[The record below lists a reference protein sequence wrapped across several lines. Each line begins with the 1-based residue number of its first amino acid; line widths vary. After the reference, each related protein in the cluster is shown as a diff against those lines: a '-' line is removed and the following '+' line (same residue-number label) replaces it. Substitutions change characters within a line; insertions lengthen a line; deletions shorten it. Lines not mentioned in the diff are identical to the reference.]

1 MELQG
6 GNNLYRYTTNPVND
20 IDPLGL
26 MGNYEKGICHLNHQ
40 MLLPQRHLSVS
51 HLNNMQRRRVKDEIG
66 EEFEV
71 FAHGTTRSSAKEYV
85 EMQGQNLS
93 ARAGNQDER
102 FYTAL
107 DQGVA
112 EEFAA
117 RSASKVGDEAALI
130 GIALPKSVVKR
141 LRDQKLIRTIK
152 IDDRSGL
159 QTVFEPGALKILQVE
174 GFFFHID

>member
-1 MELQG
+1 MPPKPPDAPTQ
-6 GNNLYRYTTNPVND
+6 RTTPD
-20 IDPLGL
+20 APPATPPKRQSLKQHA
-26 MGNYEKGICHLNHQ
+26 EKAG
-40 MLLPQRHLSVS
+40 
-51 HLNNMQRRRVKDEIG
+51 VKDEIG

-93 ARAGNQDER
+93 ARAGNQDGR

-141 LRDQKLIRTIK
+141 LRDQKLIKTIK